1 MEASHLLHRPDVNRK
16 LELAVYGF
24 SEITPD
30 ELEQW
35 RAEGRS
41 FRLVDVRQ
49 PGETGRGVIPGA
61 ELVPLAAVPPRKDEF
76 TGDDVPVVFY
86 CQSGARSAQACAF
99 MSQQGVEGVYNLR
112 GGIMG
117 WAQSG
122 RSVVTPD

>member
-1 MEASHLLHRPDVNRK
+1 M
-16 LELAVYGF
+16 YGF

-35 RAEGRS
+35 RAEGRA

-76 TGDDVPVVFY
+76 TEDEVPVVFY

-122 RSVVTPD
+122 RSIVTPD

>member
-1 MEASHLLHRPDVNRK
+1 M
-16 LELAVYGF
+16 YGF

-41 FRLVDVRQ
+41 FRLIDVRQ
-49 PGETGRGVIPGA
+49 PGETGRGIIPGA
-61 ELVPLAAVPPRKDEF
+61 ETVPLAAVPPRKDEF
-76 TGDDVPVVFY
+76 TGGDVPVVFY

-99 MSQQGVEGVYNLR
+99 MTQQGVEAVYNLR

-122 RSVVTPD
+122 RPIVTPD